1 MKAERM
7 IKILILLQY
16 GETLS
21 TPELANELEVSE
33 RTIHRDMESLSAA
46 GIPVYSQRGKAGG
59 WRLIDDWKQKLSW
72 LKEKELQSLFLPPAE
87 KILTDLDIDIS
98 SKEVKNK
105 LLLSLPEHSRQ
116 QARSLWERIYVDMGT
131 WKNTQTDIT
140 AAMETLQDVVM
151 NEQKAKILYKKAN
164 GDEKESI
171 IQPLGLVAKASTW
184 YVVAMNENGDYRS
197 YKVARIKQISKEEDY
212 FERPAD
218 FDLASYWKNSKK
230 TFAETLPNFSVE
242 VKVSTSAY
250 KRIMFTGR
258 FVTKTSEKGTE
269 DGWAYVELTFQTEEE
284 AVNFILGFG
293 NQILVVSPKDLI
305 SKVTDRAKE
314 VLTLYQEQG

>member
-16 GETLS
+16 GETVS
-21 TPELANELEVSE
+21 TPELAKELEVSE
-33 RTIHRDMESLSAA
+33 RTIHRDMEALSRA

-72 LKEKELQSLFLPPAE
+72 LKEKELQLLFLPPAD

-105 LLLSLPEHSRQ
+105 LLLSLPEPSRQ
-116 QARSLWERIYVDMGT
+116 QAKSLWERVYVDMGT

-140 AAMETLQDVVM
+140 AAMDTLHDAVM
-151 NEQKAKILYKKAN
+151 NEQKAKIFYKKAN
-164 GDEKESI
+164 GVEKESM

-184 YVVAMNENGDYRS
+184 YVVAINENGDYRS
-197 YKVARIKQISKEEDY
+197 YKVVRISQISIMDDY

-230 TFAETLPNFSVE
+230 SFTENLPKFSVE
-242 VKVSTSAY
+242 VKVSSSAC
-250 KRIMFTGR
+250 KRMMFTGR
-258 FVTKTSEKGTE
+258 FVTKVSEKVTE

-284 AVNFILGFG
+284 AVNFIIGFG
-293 NQILVVSPKDLI
+293 DQILVVSPESLI
-305 SKVTDRAKE
+305 SKVTKRAKE
-314 VLTLYQEQG
+314 VLSLYEE